1 MMTILHSESE
11 SKCSACGSR
20 LKPQIQNIFDTRFG
34 IENIWQI
41 CRCVDCG
48 INQTVPLPLA
58 EDLKYLYETYYNFGG
73 EKETTY
79 TRLREC
85 FFSSVFYRF
94 WLAIDG
100 DISFHSVKG
109 AGRLID
115 IGCNEGRGLT
125 IYQRNGFEVEGLEL
139 NEQAA
144 TEARSLG
151 YRIYTSLLEEFQPED
166 PYDVVVLSNVLEHA
180 MNPKEMLSHVARIMK
195 PHGQVWISCPNLKS
209 WLRYLFGRHW
219 INWHVP
225 FHLFHFSEKT
235 IENLLLS
242 AGFRVSRVGH
252 KTPSLWL
259 VHSIISRFFARR
271 GVPTKQLRNPF
282 LVAPLMLLSRIL
294 CFPAMWVGNRLGNG
308 DCLVVVA
315 SKTD

>member
-1 MMTILHSESE
+1 M
-11 SKCSACGSR
+11 
-20 LKPQIQNIFDTRFG
+20 
-34 IENIWQI
+34 
-41 CRCVDCG
+41 
-48 INQTVPLPLA
+48 
-58 EDLKYLYETYYNFGG
+58 
-73 EKETTY
+73 
-79 TRLREC
+79 
-85 FFSSVFYRF
+85 
-94 WLAIDG
+94 
-100 DISFHSVKG
+100 
-109 AGRLID
+109 ID